1 MISNPHRKPRSSAL
15 IQSCRGPFN
24 RGLKLGYGSFL
35 PKMSSSVMRANGEID
50 VWIVIRRLRQL
61 VKKFGKKKWTQV
73 AKSMSN
79 RVGKQCRE
87 RWHNHLR
94 PEIKAD
100 PWTDE
105 EEAILVKL
113 HKQHGNKWAM
123 LSKLLPG
130 RTENMIKNHWNA
142 TKRKKNNRGSTS
154 RILAEYISASTRS
167 SVEETQA
174 EEPRYVSNLPID
186 DQVIPEVEDNSDG
199 FMKHGESFDISWLLD
214 NRDVLDSET
223 SIDALLLEIEAT
235 NNSG

>member
-1 MISNPHRKPRSSAL
+1 MDGLITGYRLNVHRMWFSNLSNHT
-15 IQSCRGPFN
+15 
-24 RGLKLGYGSFL
+24 
-35 PKMSSSVMRANGEID
+35 
-50 VWIVIRRLRQL
+50 RRLRQL

-73 AKSMSN
+73 AKLMSN
-79 RVGKQCRE
+79 RAGKQCRE
-87 RWHNHLR
+87 RWYNHLR

-105 EEAILVKL
+105 EEAILVEL

-154 RILAEYISASTRS
+154 RVLAEYISASTEYISASTCS
-167 SVEETQA
+167 SVEEIQA
-174 EEPRYVSNLPID
+174 EEPRYVLNLPID
-186 DQVIPEVEDNSDG
+186 DHLIPEVEDNSDG
-199 FMKHGESFDISWLLD
+199 FMNHGESFDISWLLD